1 MTSDQAP
8 AVAAKPEQDEK
19 TGRFLTGNIGCGR
32 SKGSRNKLGEDFIKA
47 LHDDFEQHGIDAI
60 AQVRQ
65 ERPQDYIKVI
75 AGLLPKEIRLTD
87 ERELTDEELNK
98 RIRDLA
104 SVLGDYLSGEAGNV
118 EAVAGSAAQAKH

>member
-8 AVAAKPEQDEK
+8 AVATPDKDPK
-19 TGRFLTGNIGCGR
+19 TGRFLTGNIGGGR

-104 SVLGDYLSGEAGNV
+104 SVLGDYLSGEAGLP
-118 EAVAGSAAQAKH
+118 ESATGSAATATH